1 MSSKSPP
8 SSSNTAPPKDEDS
21 RSFEPRS
28 STPNRDETSPD
39 DSSSSSSGP
48 SSTSSLRT
56 LLKSVVPEG
65 VKRAINQG
73 VDSLSEEG
81 LRDTLAL
88 DILRRAM
95 DKGTEVVD
103 HTEGSV
109 RRVIQ
114 HLPSEAVDRIIGK
127 LDDYKDE
134 GVEMVRGEL
143 RRFLDR
149 VDIQRE
155 IQSILSQF
163 SVEVK
168 TEISF
173 VPHDEAT
180 LGMKP
185 EVKTQ
190 AKVKR
195 TTKTKPKAK
204 TKAKAKSARSESRK
218 GEDTPSRSTSK
229 VE

>member
-8 SSSNTAPPKDEDS
+8 SPSNTAPPKDEDS

-28 STPNRDETSPD
+28 PPSNTDAPSAD
-39 DSSSSSSGP
+39 DPSSSSSAP
-48 SSTSSLRT
+48 SSSSPLRT
-56 LLKSVVPEG
+56 LFRSVVPEG

-81 LRDTLAL
+81 LRETLAL
-88 DILRRAM
+88 DLLRRAM

-103 HTEGSV
+103 QTEGSV

-114 HLPSEAVDRIIGK
+114 HLPSEAVDRLIGK

-168 TEISF
+168 TEIRF
-173 VPHDEAT
+173 VPHDET
-180 LGMKP
+180 PLGMKP

-195 TTKTKPKAK
+195 TPKTKAE
-204 TKAKAKSARSESRK
+204 AKAKSARSKSTKEESS
-218 GEDTPSRSTSK
+218 PSSNSTSK
-229 VE
+229 VK